1 MHQTNHTKKG
11 SKGAKCT
18 GPKEGEPKAE
28 GDAQAQQV
36 RTACKRGIKNADAVI
51 MSAYGSSNASTG
63 RFDIQG
69 KCKLADGSIK
79 TICILG
85 FLEKEPFGEH
95 VWCTLMKKINDEPAL
110 HTKGDLMKLRD
121 ELIASGKA
129 GQPC

>member
-1 MHQTNHTKKG
+1 M
-11 SKGAKCT
+11 
-18 GPKEGEPKAE
+18 

-36 RTACKRGIKNADAVI
+36 RKACKRCIKNTDAVI

-79 TICILG
+79 TIGILC
-85 FLEKEPFGEH
+85 FLEKEPFGEQ
-95 VWCTLMKKINDEPAL
+95 VWKALLKKINDERGE
-110 HTKGDLMKLRD
+110 HTKGEMLMLRD
-121 ELIASGKA
+121 ELFASGKA